1 MQSNTSKNVLWN
13 TFGSIAYLACQWLL
27 TVAVVRISSN
37 YEYAGYLSLAMSYSN
52 IFIPIALYKIRSF
65 QVSDINNQFTSSQY
79 IGFRIVTTAVGFGL
93 VLFYSVVTCR
103 NDAIPS
109 VICYCLYK
117 VIEVVI
123 DVFYGIDQKG
133 GDMSFCG
140 ISMLLRGL
148 LSLLSFSLVL
158 MLTGSMTISILSM
171 CVICVPVL
179 FLDIYWASKFDSVV
193 PEFNFAAIRALFL
206 RCFPAVLGV
215 ACCAFVTSASRQ
227 MLASMLGNSVLGIYS
242 SVCSPAAIVQAGALN
257 AYAPLL
263 VVFAMADLEESRKHF
278 NQLLI
283 KVAAVTL
290 AIAFA
295 CLFGCSIIGQWALCL
310 LFGPSIIRYS
320 YLLYGAV
327 ISSLATALI
336 GVFSDL
342 TIVRRSMSS
351 NLVGNLIAL
360 VLVVPLSYL
369 FIKNLGA
376 NGVSVAISL
385 AYLIG
390 CLVMLPSLIRK

>member
-1 MQSNTSKNVLWN
+1 MRSSTSNNVIWN
-13 TFGSIAYLACQWLL
+13 TIGSIVYLACQWLT

-52 IFIPIALYKIRSF
+52 IFIPIALYKIRSY
-65 QVSDINNQFTSSQY
+65 QVSDINNQFSSGQY
-79 IGFRIVTTAVGFGL
+79 IGFRIVTIAAGFGFVFL
-93 VLFYSVVTCR
+93 YTIFTCRKEAIISVV
-103 NDAIPS
+103 
-109 VICYCLYK
+109 CYCLYK
-117 VIEVVI
+117 VIEVLV
-123 DVFYGIDQKG
+123 DVFHGIDQKG
-133 GDMSFCG
+133 GNMIFCG
-140 ISMLLRGL
+140 VSMLLRGL
-148 LSLLSFSLVL
+148 LSLLAFCFILK
-158 MLTGSMTISILSM
+158 LTDSIPLSILSM
-171 CVICVPVL
+171 CAVCVPVL
-179 FLDIYWASKFDSVV
+179 LLDICWASKFDSVL
-193 PEFNFAAIRALFL
+193 PEFNFDAIGALFSSCL
-206 RCFPAVLGV
+206 PAVVGV
-215 ACCAFVTSASRQ
+215 ACCALVTSSSRQ
-227 MLASMLGNSVLGIYS
+227 ILASILGNSVLGIYS

-263 VVFAMADLEESRKHF
+263 VVFAMADLEKTRRHF

-283 KVAAVTL
+283 KVAGVTVV
-290 AIAFA
+290 IAFGCMLG
-295 CLFGCSIIGQWALCL
+295 CLLFGQWALEL
-310 LFGPSIIRYS
+310 LFGSTIIRYS

-351 NLVGNLIAL
+351 NLAGNFIAL
-360 VLVVPLSYL
+360 LLVVPFSYL
-369 FIKNLGA
+369 FINNLGS

>member
-1 MQSNTSKNVLWN
+1 MQSSTSNNVIWN
-13 TFGSIAYLACQWLL
+13 TIGSIVYLTCQWLT

-52 IFIPIALYKIRSF
+52 IFIPIALYKIRSY
-65 QVSDINNQFTSSQY
+65 QVSDINNQFSSGQY
-79 IGFRIVTTAVGFGL
+79 IGFRIVTIAVGFGFVFL
-93 VLFYSVVTCR
+93 YTIFTCRKEAIISVV
-103 NDAIPS
+103 
-109 VICYCLYK
+109 CYCLYK
-117 VIEVVI
+117 VIEVLV
-123 DVFYGIDQKG
+123 DVFHGIDQKG
-133 GDMSFCG
+133 GNMIFCG
-140 ISMLLRGL
+140 VSMLLRGL
-148 LSLLSFSLVL
+148 LSLLTFCFVL
-158 MLTGSMTISILSM
+158 KLTDSIPISILSM
-171 CVICVPVL
+171 CAVCVPVL
-179 FLDIYWASKFDSVV
+179 LLDICWASKFDSVL
-193 PEFNFAAIRALFL
+193 PEFDLDAIGALFSSCL
-206 RCFPAVLGV
+206 PAVVGV
-215 ACCAFVTSASRQ
+215 ACCALVTSSSRQ
-227 MLASMLGNSVLGIYS
+227 ILASILGNSVLGIYS

-263 VVFAMADLEESRKHF
+263 VVFAMADLEKTRRHF

-283 KVAAVTL
+283 KVAGVTVV
-290 AIAFA
+290 IAFG
-295 CLFGCSIIGQWALCL
+295 CLLGCLLFGQWALEL
-310 LFGPSIIRYS
+310 LFGSTIIRYS

-351 NLVGNLIAL
+351 NLAGNFIAL
-360 VLVVPLSYL
+360 LLVIPFSYF
-369 FIKNLGA
+369 FINSLGA

>member
-1 MQSNTSKNVLWN
+1 MESNTSKNVLWN
-13 TFGSIAYLACQWLL
+13 TFGSISYLACQWLL

-65 QVSDINNQFTSSQY
+65 QVSDINNQFSSGQY
-79 IGFRIVTTAVGFGL
+79 IGFRIATTGVGFGI
-93 VLFYSVVTCR
+93 VLLYTVITCR
-103 NDAIPS
+103 IEAIIS

-117 VIEVVI
+117 VIEVLI
-123 DVFYGIDQKG
+123 DVFHGIDQKG
-133 GDMSFCG
+133 GNMIFCG
-140 ISMLLRGL
+140 VSMLLRGL
-148 LSLLSFSLVL
+148 LSLLAFCFVL
-158 MLTGSMTISILSM
+158 KLTDSIPLSILSM
-171 CVICVPVL
+171 CVVCVPVL
-179 FLDIYWASKFDSVV
+179 LLDIYWASKFDSVL
-193 PEFNFAAIRALFL
+193 PEFSFNAIRALFSSCL
-206 RCFPAVLGV
+206 PAVVGV
-215 ACCAFVTSASRQ
+215 ACCALVTSSSRQ
-227 MLASMLGNSVLGIYS
+227 ILASILGNSVLGIYS

-263 VVFAMADLEESRKHF
+263 VVFAMADLEKTRRHF

-283 KVAAVTL
+283 KVAGVTVV
-290 AIAFA
+290 IAFG
-295 CLFGCSIIGQWALCL
+295 CLLGCLLFGQWALEF
-310 LFGPSIIRYS
+310 LFGSTIIRYS

-351 NLVGNLIAL
+351 NLAGNFIAL
-360 VLVVPLSYL
+360 LLVVPFSYL
-369 FIKNLGA
+369 FINKLGA